1 MSDSPIA
8 PLSRDIEQLL
18 ALERDAYGDE
28 PELKSAVLSHVEL
41 AVGLRGPSGGGD
53 GGSGSGSPPA
63 DGGGGSGGGGGGG
76 GGGAL
81 RGAAGKVLGAVGA
94 GAFVVG
100 VVVGGL
106 GGRALTPAP
115 TPALTPALT
124 PTHALTATSVAMPP
138 QPAPRAEPMA
148 PDASDVD
155 PTPRVVPS
163 AGPQPLDAPRAGS
176 DLVREREIIDAA
188 RAALSR
194 GRPADALLATAR
206 HAERW
211 PRGHLA
217 EEREVIAIQALAASG
232 RRAEADRRAGAF
244 KRAFPSSMLIPA
256 VDQAL
261 STP

>member
-63 DGGGGSGGGGGGG
+63 DGGGGGGG

-124 PTHALTATSVAMPP
+124 HAPDATSVAMPP

-163 AGPQPLDAPRAGS
+163 AGPQPQPLDAPRAGS

>member
-1 MSDSPIA
+1 MSDHPIA
-8 PLSRDIEQLL
+8 ALPAEIEQLL

-28 PELKSAVLSHVEL
+28 LDLKSAVLSHVEL
-41 AVGLRGPSGGGD
+41 TVGLRGPSGGGD
-53 GGSGSGSPPA
+53 GGSGEGSPPA
-63 DGGGGSGGGGGGG
+63 GGGAGGGGGG
-76 GGGAL
+76 L
-81 RGAAGKVLGAVGA
+81 LGAAGKVLGAVGA

-106 GGRALTPAP
+106 GSRALTPALVAAP
-115 TPALTPALT
+115 V
-124 PTHALTATSVAMPP
+124 ATSVAIPP
-138 QPAPRAEPMA
+138 RPAPLAEPMA
-148 PDASDVD
+148 EDASDIV

-163 AGPQPLDAPRAGS
+163 ADAPPKPLDAPRAGN
-176 DLVREREIIDAA
+176 DLVREREVIDAA
-188 RAALSR
+188 RAALTH
-194 GRPADALLATAR
+194 GRPADALTATAR

-232 RRAEADRRAGAF
+232 RRAEADRRASAF
-244 KRAFPSSMLIPA
+244 KRSFPASMLIPA

>member
-8 PLSRDIEQLL
+8 PLPRDIEQLL

-28 PELKSAVLSHVEL
+28 NELKSAVLSHVEL

-63 DGGGGSGGGGGGG
+63 DGGGSGGGGGGG
-76 GGGAL
+76 VL

-106 GGRALTPAP
+106 GGRALTPP
-115 TPALTPALT
+115 LTPALTPALT
-124 PTHALTATSVAMPP
+124 HAPDAASVAMPP

-176 DLVREREIIDAA
+176 DLVREREVIDAA

>member
-1 MSDSPIA
+1 MSNSPIA
-8 PLSRDIEQLL
+8 PLPRDIEQLL

-28 PELKSAVLSHVEL
+28 NELKSAVLSHVEL

-63 DGGGGSGGGGGGG
+63 DGGGSGGGGGGG
-76 GGGAL
+76 VL

-100 VVVGGL
+100 IVVGGL
-106 GGRALTPAP
+106 GGRALTPP
-115 TPALTPALT
+115 LTPALTPALT
-124 PTHALTATSVAMPP
+124 HAPDAASVAMPP

-163 AGPQPLDAPRAGS
+163 AGHQPLDAPRAGS
-176 DLVREREIIDAA
+176 DLVREREVIDAA

-244 KRAFPSSMLIPA
+244 KRSFPSSMLIPA

>member
-1 MSDSPIA
+1 MSNSPIA
-8 PLSRDIEQLL
+8 PLPRDIEQLL

-28 PELKSAVLSHVEL
+28 NELKSAVLSHVEL

-63 DGGGGSGGGGGGG
+63 DGGGSGGSGSV
-76 GGGAL
+76 L

-100 VVVGGL
+100 IVVGGL

-124 PTHALTATSVAMPP
+124 ASSIAMPP

-163 AGPQPLDAPRAGS
+163 AGHQPLDAPRAGS
-176 DLVREREIIDAA
+176 DLVREREVIDAA

-244 KRAFPSSMLIPA
+244 KRSFPSSMLIPA